1 MQEFVSLTILMF
13 SYRAQMPAQMTRD
26 CTIVI
31 HWLTRVSAGLLQYL
45 HKLNS
50 LSMIT
55 LFRPLI
61 LPGAMS
67 FYIMPLL
74 GAFWTFLR
82 NGCKDLVIFL
92 RDCKGQWEASFKS
105 DGFSEKFLIL
115 G

>member
-67 FYIMPLL
+67 FYIMPLITL
-74 GAFWTFLR
+74 T
-82 NGCKDLVIFL
+82 
-92 RDCKGQWEASFKS
+92 DCAESH
-105 DGFSEKFLIL
+105 IY
-115 G
+115 

>member
-55 LFRPLI
+55 LFRPLT

-67 FYIMPLL
+67 FYIMPLAL
-74 GAFWTFLR
+74 STQIVIYTFPFE
-82 NGCKDLVIFL
+82 DSITH
-92 RDCKGQWEASFKS
+92 
-105 DGFSEKFLIL
+105 
-115 G
+115 